1 MDSNLC
7 GYKKCQTIFLL
18 VHVFQLS
25 SGNVYEAGQLNLLC
39 VLELMNH
46 TLQLLKEERSRVAH
60 APKPQL
66 SPKHLQEKCQQMA
79 RVLQNLH
86 LIRYTLRIS
95 ILGFSPMCRC
105 FKFAEVYL

>member
-1 MDSNLC
+1 MDIDQCAKLFEP
-7 GYKKCQTIFLL
+7 KHWLFMI

-25 SGNVYEAGQLNLLC
+25 SGNVYEAGQLNALC

-46 TLQLLKEERSRVAH
+46 ALQLLREERCRVAH

-79 RVLQNLH
+79 RTLQNLH
-86 LIRYTLRIS
+86 LIRYTDTHWLD
-95 ILGFSPMCRC
+95 
-105 FKFAEVYL
+105 

>member
-1 MDSNLC
+1 MDIDQCAKLFEP
-7 GYKKCQTIFLL
+7 KHWLFMI

-25 SGNVYEAGQLNLLC
+25 SGNVYEAGQLNALC

-46 TLQLLKEERSRVAH
+46 ALQLLREERCRVAH

-79 RVLQNLH
+79 RTLQNLH
-86 LIRYTLRIS
+86 LIRYTLTHTGLIND
-95 ILGFSPMCRC
+95 
-105 FKFAEVYL
+105 

>member
-1 MDSNLC
+1 M
-7 GYKKCQTIFLL
+7 I

-25 SGNVYEAGQLNLLC
+25 SGNVYEAGQLNALC

-46 TLQLLKEERSRVAH
+46 ALQLLREERCRVAH

-79 RVLQNLH
+79 RTLQNLH
-86 LIRYTLRIS
+86 LIRYTLTHTGLINLDRFHFERWVSIS
-95 ILGFSPMCRC
+95 VNPQ
-105 FKFAEVYL
+105 YLFRSCDG